1 MYGGAPSVQ
10 VNPIPTPPSPWRDL
24 LAAAHNVQLPIAD
37 SMLEADIVAR
47 LDDTPFMS
55 VPSGITLPQLREIG
69 YCALWAHDCLI
80 DQAAW
85 DSLTVQMQGELQAHI
100 GFSAALAPVSAT
112 DGCIAVCKSWR
123 EATAQPIPTVQ
134 AVVTPPIPGAQLR
147 GQSLATT
154 TLAEG
159 VVLPQRVAG
168 DVAVGGDDA
177 WWIDTSISMSS
188 GSKLEWSG
196 FAQNNILSP
205 YHLGD
210 ASCMGSSAWEPVCTG
225 VHGALAAAVS
235 SGVGSSDTKE
245 RKADLQAKILSLKVT
260 TQFADLLLS
269 GKEAA
274 ELKVGRKTESATR
287 RRITPS
293 LSTYP
298 WCQSFGVGEGMVAG
312 NDAASLGRQL
322 AVALRADG
330 SASVSDLDEVVRQ
343 SRASKFRA
351 IFDQFDVA
359 WTSENAVGVLL
370 ALEAYKIA
378 VRDTLTVSFNDA
390 LSAATTYPDS
400 ILLREVCAGRSQQL
414 KLLHT
419 VWDQL
424 SGKSVFGGSLGVA
437 STHPDRQLQ
446 FTMGAAKCLF
456 DGARTST
463 SVAATMQATYEAGGS
478 MFSVP
483 SGVAVA
489 SRVHGAAP
497 IATGCGSG
505 GGSTTVSVAR
515 GGSAPTAAPP
525 STKTKRTR
533 DVVIQ
538 VHMPVLADI
547 IGTKIGL
554 AGPLL
559 PCWSCQKKGHS
570 QGECPLAYGKLG
582 IALPGWDLKGNKVSG
597 EWNPNEPK
605 RATYKAWVA
614 LFQDTTA
621 FPSGQAEHSGV
632 RSAPPLG
639 HFQERADHART

>member
-1 MYGGAPSVQ
+1 M
-10 VNPIPTPPSPWRDL
+10 
-24 LAAAHNVQLPIAD
+24 
-37 SMLEADIVAR
+37 
-47 LDDTPFMS
+47 
-55 VPSGITLPQLREIG
+55 
-69 YCALWAHDCLI
+69 
-80 DQAAW
+80 
-85 DSLTVQMQGELQAHI
+85 
-100 GFSAALAPVSAT
+100 APVAAR

-123 EATAQPIPTVQ
+123 EATAQPVPMVQ
-134 AVVTPPIPGAQLR
+134 ANVPPPIPGTQLR

-154 TLAEG
+154 TLAG
-159 VVLPQRVAG
+159 GIVLPQRVAG
-168 DVAVGGDDA
+168 DVAIGGDDA
-177 WWIDTSISMSS
+177 WWIDTSISVSS
-188 GSKLEWSG
+188 GSKVELSG

-225 VHGALAAAVS
+225 VHGALAAAVA
-235 SGVGSSDTKE
+235 SGVGSNDTKE
-245 RKADLQAKILSLKVT
+245 RQADLKAKILSLKVT
-260 TQFADLLLS
+260 TQLADLLLS

-298 WCQSFGVGEGMVAG
+298 WCQSFGVGEGMVTG
-312 NDAASLGRQL
+312 YDAASLGRQL

-330 SASVSDLDEVVRQ
+330 SASVSDLDEIVRNT
-343 SRASKFRA
+343 RASKFRA
-351 IFDQFDVA
+351 IFDHFDVA
-359 WTSENAVGVLL
+359 WTSENAVGVLS
-370 ALEAYKIA
+370 ALEEYKIA
-378 VRDTLTVSFNDA
+378 VRDTLAVSFNDA
-390 LSAATTYPDS
+390 LNAATTYPDS
-400 ILLREVCAGRSQQL
+400 ILLREVCAGRGQQF

-424 SGKSVFGGSLGVA
+424 SGKSVFGSSVGATSA
-437 STHPDRQLQ
+437 QTERQLQ
-446 FTMGAAKCLF
+446 FTMGGAKCLF

-463 SVAATMQATYEAGGS
+463 SVAATMQATYEAAGS
-478 MFSVP
+478 MFSSP
-483 SGVAVA
+483 SGAAVA
-489 SRVHGAAP
+489 GRVHGAAP
-497 IATGCGSG
+497 IATSGGSG
-505 GGSTTVSVAR
+505 GGSTTVSVAG
-515 GGSAPTAAPP
+515 GGSASTPAPQ

-533 DVVIQ
+533 GVVIQ
-538 VHMPVLADI
+538 VHMPVSADI

-554 AGPLL
+554 VGPQL
-559 PCWSCQKKGHS
+559 PCWSCQKRGHS

-582 IALPGWDLKGNKVSG
+582 IALPGWDLKGNKVSS

-639 HFQERADHART
+639 HFQERADHARP